1 MLWPNFFGKSQL
13 TTRCGTHGISI
24 MLFCCCLQLREEK
37 VQEEK
42 ASEDLIH
49 KLMLDDVEVG
59 KRKMEEQ
66 QKKDDSLVLKVN
78 QECVSKLVL
87 SSPHQRHQLGEILL
101 RFNLG
106 AGVRFLKMFLPL
118 TLHAFQG

>member
-1 MLWPNFFGKSQL
+1 MELKAFQL
-13 TTRCGTHGISI
+13 CC
-24 MLFCCCLQLREEK
+24 LFCYCFQLREEK

-87 SSPHQRHQLGEILL
+87 SSPHHRHQPGEILL
-101 RFNLG
+101 RFNPG
-106 AGVRFLKMFLPL
+106 AGVRFLKMFL
-118 TLHAFQG
+118 